1 MYNKGFV
8 TSSSLI
14 ALGSMPIMAMS
25 SICPEIATGIGPPT
39 ESEDVPFPSQK
50 KSALRPQA
58 GKIAAMGVIS

>member
-1 MYNKGFV
+1 
-8 TSSSLI
+8 
-14 ALGSMPIMAMS
+14 MS